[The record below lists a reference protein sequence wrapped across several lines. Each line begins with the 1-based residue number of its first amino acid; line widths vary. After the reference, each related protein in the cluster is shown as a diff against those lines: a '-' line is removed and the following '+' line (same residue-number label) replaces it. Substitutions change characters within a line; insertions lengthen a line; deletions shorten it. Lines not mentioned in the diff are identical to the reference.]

1 MTTQTVSKQRVRWPS
16 GEEIEVSA
24 ANGVRDAIIMHK
36 KLGIPIVVWE
46 DGKVVEIQPEDIVIP
61 ELRVYTPK
69 VSDAEAS

>member
-1 MTTQTVSKQRVRWPS
+1 MTTQTMSKQRVRWPS

-24 ANGVRDAIIMHK
+24 ANGVRDAVIMHK